1 MIKSIA
7 KCSICG
13 QVAARDEL
21 VLYNFPKGPQLVCR
35 KCLNQLPR
43 DPRKE
48 RLPQRRKPG
57 DDIFPPLEY

>member
-13 QVAARDEL
+13 QVTARDEL
-21 VLYNFPKGPQLVCR
+21 ILYNFPTGPQLVCR

-43 DPRKE
+43 DPKKE
-48 RLPQRRKPG
+48 RLPQKRKPG
-57 DDIFPPLEY
+57 DDIFPPMEY